1 MTAWGCWSG
10 VWGGARVGCSQCTG
24 RAPEVPC
31 RGLDFTLLVMRG
43 PGGTLQPVHGNLL
56 RVNRKCG
63 LGGAV
68 GSHEESWGSGSP
80 AERKGAHSFPDVEF
94 SLS

>member
-1 MTAWGCWSG
+1 M
-10 VWGGARVGCSQCTG
+10 GCSQSPG
-24 RAPEVPC
+24 RAPEVPR
-31 RGLDFTLLVMRG
+31 RGLDFNLLVMRG
-43 PGGTLQPVHGNLL
+43 PEATLQPVHGNLL
-56 RVNRKCG
+56 RVSSRKCG

-68 GSHEESWGSGSP
+68 VSHEESWGSGSP